1 MLIITTMSVF
11 NGYGNG
17 SFRSQKT
24 LAAGIYPTLLDIAD
38 FNGDNR
44 LDLTVANYGNNSV
57 GVYFG
62 GLAIGNFNNDGSMNL
77 VTTNCG
83 DNTVSELLNYGNGTF
98 RPTTNYGI
106 DSCLYEVEVDG
117 FNGATNTDILIID
130 TYFSYVTTFLV
141 YGNGMLVVAGV
152 NFTIDAISIGTSRG
166 RFQ

>member
-62 GLAIGNFNNDGSMNL
+62 VG
-77 VTTNCG
+77 
-83 DNTVSELLNYGNGTF
+83 VSY
-98 RPTTNYGI
+98 RK
-106 DSCLYEVEVDG
+106 
-117 FNGATNTDILIID
+117 
-130 TYFSYVTTFLV
+130 
-141 YGNGMLVVAGV
+141 
-152 NFTIDAISIGTSRG
+152 
-166 RFQ
+166 FQQ